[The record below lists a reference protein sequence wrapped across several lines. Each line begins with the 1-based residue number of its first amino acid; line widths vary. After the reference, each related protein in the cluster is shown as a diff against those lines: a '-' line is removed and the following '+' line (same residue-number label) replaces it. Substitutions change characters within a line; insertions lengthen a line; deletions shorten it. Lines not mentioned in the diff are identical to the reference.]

1 MERTG
6 RTSLGDDEKRA
17 ASAVNGINRRRRRR
31 RRRRRQTGQGVRSP
45 PCIVYEAERPARHY
59 TSSRRQSQR
68 NRARDF
74 SFVSLHLAQVDTEL
88 MLPFDTI
95 RYEMLFYIQ
104 LYFTIVCCST
114 T

>member
-31 RRRRRQTGQGVRSP
+31 RRRRQTGQGVRSP
-45 PCIVYEAERPARHY
+45 PCIVYEAERPARHC

-74 SFVSLHLAQVDTEL
+74 SFVSLHLAQVDTER

-95 RYEMLFYIQ
+95 RYDTRC
-104 LYFTIVCCST
+104 YFIYNFIWGD
-114 T
+114 